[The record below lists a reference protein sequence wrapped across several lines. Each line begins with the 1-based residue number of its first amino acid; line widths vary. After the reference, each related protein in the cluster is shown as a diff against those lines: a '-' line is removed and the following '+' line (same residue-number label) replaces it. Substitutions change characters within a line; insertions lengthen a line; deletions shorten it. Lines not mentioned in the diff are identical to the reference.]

1 MPRSRSI
8 QSWLLPEPMKVAS
21 FNINNINRR
30 LTNLLNWLHEAQPDI
45 VCLQELKATDAE
57 FLADAIGQAGYH
69 AVWRG
74 EQRWNGVAILA
85 RWAPVVTRMEL
96 PGDAADAQCRY
107 LEAAVNGVLVA
118 SIYAPNGNP
127 QPGPKFDYKLAWLR
141 RLTSHAGELYATGA
155 PVVLAGDYN
164 IVPTDLDIYPSKSW
178 DRNAL
183 LQPQS
188 RAAYQALLAQ
198 GWTDAIR
205 ALHPKE
211 RVYTFWDYM
220 RHRWE
225 RDGGLRLDH
234 ILLSSALTE
243 RLQGAGVDRQTRGM
257 EDASDHAPAWV
268 ILRDGLGHH
277 GAGSRQTRRQ
287 TIAATTMPSPKANP
301 STHRI
306 SDGTIQ
312 KRRSAKIGRP
322 ALSGRPL
329 LVIDGDSF
337 AHRSYHA
344 LPKTIRRSDGRAAGA
359 ILGFANFVLRL
370 YSDERP
376 RAVIVGWDTLEAPT
390 KRHEMFPAYQ
400 SGREFDDDLI
410 EQLNVLPELVA
421 AFGFANA
428 KADGYEAD
436 DFLAA
441 AVAAEERGG
450 GSALVAS
457 GDRDSFQLASSRT
470 TILYPSRGGE
480 IARIGP
486 AEVRQRYGVDPKQVP
501 DFIALR
507 GDPSDKLPGAA
518 GVGPKRAAQ
527 LVQRYSTLDGVLKA
541 GLFQPQAK
549 MLRLYRLIATMN
561 AKAPLP
567 SLADQEP
574 RWNSA
579 SAFARDWGLNQ
590 LAGRFDEMA

>member
-1 MPRSRSI
+1 
-8 QSWLLPEPMKVAS
+8 MKIAS

-30 LTNLLNWLHEAQPDI
+30 LTNLLNWLREAEPDI
-45 VCLQELKATDAE
+45 VCLQELKAADSE
-57 FLADAIGQAGYH
+57 FPTEAIRQAGYH
-69 AVWRG
+69 AACRG
-74 EQRWNGVAILA
+74 ERRWNGVAILA
-85 RWAPVVTRMEL
+85 RWPSVVTRVDL
-96 PGDAADAQCRY
+96 PGDTFDRQCRY

-127 QPGPKFDYKLAWLR
+127 QPGPKFDYKLAWLK
-141 RLTSHAGELYATGA
+141 RLNAHATELQATGA

-164 IVPTDLDIYPSKSW
+164 VVPTDFDIYPTKSW

-183 LQPQS
+183 LQPES
-188 RAAYQALLAQ
+188 RAAYQRLLTQ
-198 GWTDAIR
+198 GWTDAVR
-205 ALHPKE
+205 ALRPKE
-211 RVYTFWDYM
+211 PMYTFWDYM
-220 RHRWE
+220 RDRWE

-243 RLQGAGVDRQTRGM
+243 RLQSAGVDRHIRGM
-257 EDASDHAPAWV
+257 ADASDHAPVWV
-268 ILRDGLGHH
+268 RLRDGPDRGDVPLQKT
-277 GAGSRQTRRQ
+277 SSQR
-287 TIAATTMPSPKANP
+287 IAAGTTAVPKTKP
-301 STHRI
+301 STHRTG
-306 SDGTIQ
+306 DGTGR
-312 KRRSAKIGRP
+312 KRRQARIGQP
-322 ALSGRPL
+322 ALSARPL

-344 LPKTIRRSDGRAAGA
+344 LPKTIRRSDGKAAGA

-370 YSDERP
+370 YADERP

-410 EQLNVLPELVA
+410 EQLKVLPELVT

-428 KADGYEAD
+428 KAPGYEAD

-441 AVAAEERGG
+441 AVAFEERAGG
-450 GSALVAS
+450 AALVTS
-457 GDRDSFQLASSRT
+457 GDRDSFQLASLRT

-486 AEVRQRYGVDPKQVP
+486 EEVRQRYGVDPNQVP

-527 LVQRYSTLDGVLKA
+527 LVQRYGTLDGVLKA
-541 GLFQPQAK
+541 GLFQTQAT
-549 MLRLYRLIATMN
+549 MLRLYRLIATMD
-561 AKAPLP
+561 AKAPVP

-574 RWNSA
+574 TWGSA
-579 SAFARDWGLNQ
+579 STFARDWGLNQ
-590 LAGRFDEMA
+590 LADRLHEMA